1 MWNIFRRQQQTAQ
14 GNTQED
20 IQHTND
26 LKTKFDDKLTKLT
39 KEVKLSE
46 QQFLALYATSPSE

>member
-14 GNTQED
+14 GNSQED

-26 LKTKFDDKLTKLT
+26 LKTKFDDKLTRLT
-39 KEVKLSE
+39 KELKLSE
-46 QQFLALYATSPSE
+46 QQFLALYSSPA